1 LKSRCCLYESICRIV
16 SLSVLALLVCAAGMG
31 AEGTTPEQ
39 FFGFKLGTDKK
50 LARYDKIV
58 EYLQKLAGQS
68 DRVRVRN
75 LGPTTLGNPYILVGI
90 SSPEN
95 RSTSGQDIHWVAC
108 VLSGRVQTG
117 IHRDDRRWP

>member
-1 LKSRCCLYESICRIV
+1 MKSRLNYRPVCRLFPLFV
-16 SLSVLALLVCAAGMG
+16 VGLLVCATGVC
-31 AEGTTPEQ
+31 AEVTTPEQ

-58 EYLQKLAGQS
+58 EYLQKLTGQS

-75 LGPTTLGNPYILVGI
+75 LGATTLGNPYILVEI

-95 RSTSGQDIHWVAC
+95 LKNLERYKKI
-108 VLSGRVQTG
+108 GRAHV
-117 IHRDDRRWP
+117 